1 MFARNAEGD
10 HRDSPSHHYVKNAE
24 IEDFNVLINGKSFFD
39 LPVKKKKLT
48 RKLLMSIETMT
59 TQLVIYWILLIWKNM
74 TD

>member
-10 HRDSPSHHYVKNAE
+10 HRDSSSHHYVKNVE

-59 TQLVIYWILLIWKNM
+59 TQLVIYWILLI
-74 TD
+74 

>member
-10 HRDSPSHHYVKNAE
+10 HRDSSSHHYVKNAE

-48 RKLLMSIETMT
+48 RKPLMSIETMT
-59 TQLVIYWILLIWKNM
+59 TQLVIYWILLIWKNI

>member
-1 MFARNAEGD
+1 MFARKAAGD
-10 HRDSPSHHYVKNAE
+10 HRDSSSHHYVKNAE

-59 TQLVIYWILLIWKNM
+59 TQLVIYWILLIWKNI

>member
-10 HRDSPSHHYVKNAE
+10 HRDSSSHHYVKNAE
-24 IEDFNVLINGKSFFD
+24 IEDFNVFINGKSFFD

-59 TQLVIYWILLIWKNM
+59 TQLVIYWILLVWKNI

>member
-10 HRDSPSHHYVKNAE
+10 HRDSSSHHVKNAE

-48 RKLLMSIETMT
+48 RKPLMSIETMT
-59 TQLVIYWILLIWKNM
+59 TQLVIYWILLVWKNI

>member
-10 HRDSPSHHYVKNAE
+10 HSDSSSHHYVKNAE

-48 RKLLMSIETMT
+48 RKPLMSIETMT
-59 TQLVIYWILLIWKNM
+59 TQLVIYWILLI
-74 TD
+74 